1 MYTGL
6 WYDLKFKCSFQTKLF
21 LAGVFLYSSFFF
33 FYTVSSLQF
42 WG

>member
-21 LAGVFLYSSFFF
+21 LAGVFLLH
-33 FYTVSSLQF
+33 SLLLAIL
-42 WG
+42 GLIKG